1 MTNWKLFQVRNND
14 FLALTCAQN
23 RPLPEY
29 ENAISETCEQVL
41 WKFKYDLTK
50 DVDHQL
56 TGRIKKVA
64 HINGKKCYAVLTL
77 I

>member
-1 MTNWKLFQVRNND
+1 MRNND

-29 ENAISETCEQVL
+29 EDAISETCEQVL

-56 TGRIKKVA
+56 TGRIKKVRNL
-64 HINGKKCYAVLTL
+64 NGKMLHCGNTDSSKDKS
-77 I
+77 

>member
-1 MTNWKLFQVRNND
+1 MRNND

-29 ENAISETCEQVL
+29 EDAISETCEQVL

-56 TGRIKKVA
+56 TGRIKKVT
-64 HINGKKCYAVLTL
+64 NMSENMFG
-77 I
+77 